1 MQIPCMACS
10 SQLWLNR
17 RGNAVRKSRIM
28 SGEFVMKKEDES
40 RQKNASRTAGNSG
53 VRFLQKRWRNLWNGN
68 PPGFVLLTIGII
80 TGVLMSVP
88 LIYVIVRSIGAGVDS
103 WARLLGDRIPGLMWN
118 TLSLTAAVTAAAIVI
133 GVSLAWFVIRT
144 DIPGRRVWQWLL
156 AIPLVIP
163 PYVGAVTY
171 IIVFGPSGWMRDLWN
186 DGFLQVLGNYPIN
199 IYSFFGVFFV
209 MTMFTY
215 PYVFLIASASLRK
228 MNRNYEEVA
237 RSQGMTTSQIFMKVN
252 LPLLRPAIGAG
263 AILISLYVLSDFGA
277 IAMMRYVTFTAA
289 IYYQR
294 AGFDIPSASVLSLV
308 LIVLTVIILW
318 IESYTRRKNKFYQT
332 SNTFRPPE
340 ILRLGKWKPLA
351 VFYVAAVFS
360 LAVILPIFVL
370 VYWTIIGAGAGV
382 IDSDFLEYAW
392 NSVKVSGLAALIC
405 MVLATP
411 LVYLKSRHPSSIT
424 SVIDKLSY
432 TGYALPGVIV
442 ALGMVFIFNN
452 HLPFLYN
459 TFYMIAIA
467 FVVRFLPQAMQA
479 GEASLSLVSP
489 RMDEAARSLGY
500 PAWKVMLKVTLPSIL
515 PGVLAGGALVFVS
528 SIKELPATLM
538 LRPPGF
544 DTLAVRVYYE
554 ASEAIYHQAAPGALL
569 IVLVSIIPLHYLL
582 KRY

>member
-1 MQIPCMACS
+1 
-10 SQLWLNR
+10 
-17 RGNAVRKSRIM
+17 M
-28 SGEFVMKKEDES
+28 SNHTEE
-40 RQKNASRTAGNSG
+40 SG
-53 VRFLQKRWRNLWNGN
+53 VNSRLTALQKLQRQWRHMWNGN
-68 PPGFVLLTIGII
+68 PPGFVLLLIGTI
-80 TGVLMSVP
+80 TGLLMSVP
-88 LIYVIVRSIGAGVDS
+88 LVYVIVRSLSAGAHS
-103 WARLLGDRIPGLMWN
+103 WARLIGGRIPGLLWN
-118 TLSLTAAVTAAAIVI
+118 TLSLTVAVTVMAVVI
-133 GVSLAWFVIRT
+133 GVSLAWIVIRT
-144 DIPGRRVWQWLL
+144 DVPGRKVWQWLL

-171 IIVFGPSGWMRDLWN
+171 IIVFGPSGWMRDFWN
-186 DGFLQVLGNYPIN
+186 DSFLSVLGTYSLNV
-199 IYSFFGVFFV
+199 YSFWGVFFV

-228 MNRNYEEVA
+228 MNRNFEEVA
-237 RSQGMTTSQIFMKVN
+237 RSQGMTTSQVFWKVN

-294 AGFDIPSASVLSLV
+294 AGFDIPSAAVLSLV

-318 IESYTRRKNKFYQT
+318 LEAFSRRRNKFYQT
-332 SNTFRPPE
+332 SNTYRPPE
-340 ILRLGKWKPLA
+340 ILKLGRWKPFAFL
-351 VFYVAAVFS
+351 YVIFIFS
-360 LAVILPIFVL
+360 LAVLMPIYVL
-370 VYWTIIGAGAGV
+370 VHWTVVGAGAGV
-382 IDSDFLEYAW
+382 IDASFFEYAL
-392 NSVKVSGLAALIC
+392 NSVQVSGLAALLC
-405 MVLATP
+405 MVLALP
-411 LVYLKSRHPSSIT
+411 LIYLKSRHPSVIS
-424 SVIDKLSY
+424 SGIDKLSY

-442 ALGMVFIFNN
+442 ALGMVFVFNN
-452 HLPFLYN
+452 HLPALYN

-515 PGVLAGGALVFVS
+515 PGILAGGALVFVS

-554 ASEAIYHQAAPGALL
+554 ASEALYAQAAPGALL
-569 IVLVSIIPLHYLL
+569 IVLVSILPLHYLL